1 VVLAKVVCLCQ
12 HGIHCGHAYNGPSGC
27 VTIGRTR
34 YYTCVHLAI
43 LCICDTRALDAPD
56 RDALMARSTC
66 YLWDSIA
73 LYLYDTRRV
82 CALFVRYALCYALC
96 TRRAVR
102 DDIL

>member
-1 VVLAKVVCLCQ
+1 MDTEPQCHELEIPA
-12 HGIHCGHAYNGPSGC
+12 A
-27 VTIGRTR
+27 TIGRTCYDTR
-34 YYTCVHLAI
+34 VHLAI

-56 RDALMARSTC
+56 RDALTARSTY

-73 LYLYDTRRV
+73 LYLYDTCRV
-82 CALFVRYALCYALC
+82 RALFVQYALCYVLC